1 MSNISKGAL
10 IMNDSDRI
18 KILQSVLA
26 RDLTPGQAAE
36 ILNVTPRH
44 LSRLLKRYRESGPL
58 GMNNK
63 SRGKPSNSRLPASLS
78 TSILKIILE
87 NYKDFGPTLAREK
100 LEEIHGITVG
110 KETIR
115 RLMIAAGLWVPRKLR
130 APKIQ
135 QPRYRRACIGE
146 LIQIDGCDHEWFED
160 RASRCTLLVYVDDA
174 TSKLMHLRFV
184 HCETTFT
191 YFEATRGYLEKHGK
205 PLALYSDRAS
215 VFRINNKNATGG
227 DGHTQFG
234 RAMHDLNI
242 QSICANS
249 SQAKGRVERTHLTL
263 QDRLV
268 KELRLKNISSM
279 DAANLFVEEFMD
291 DYNRRFAIPPR
302 ESFDV
307 HRQIEDVD
315 DLDNIFTLQ
324 ELRKVSKSLT
334 VQYDKVIYL
343 IEDSELS
350 RRTIGEYVEIW
361 HYPDDHKDIKFHGVS
376 LPYSTYDRLSVID
389 QGAIVDNK
397 RLGRA
402 LEMAQLVQ
410 AKRDNNR
417 SQSVPSLDGATR
429 RRTRP
434 TMKKSQRSLDQD
446 DVLDALIQLQSQSEE
461 IFGKKVKKNE

>member
-1 MSNISKGAL
+1 
-10 IMNDSDRI
+10 MNDSARI

-58 GMNNK
+58 GMNNR
-63 SRGKPSNSRLPASLS
+63 SRGKPSNSRLPVSLS

-87 NYKDFGPTLAREK
+87 KYKDFGPTLVREK
-100 LEEIHGITVG
+100 LDEIHGITVG

-115 RLMIAAGLWVPRKLR
+115 RLMIAAGLWVPRKMR

-234 RAMHDLNI
+234 RAMHELNI

-324 ELRKVSKSLT
+324 ELRKVSFLIVDTEVSRRAIGKDIELWQYLDGYLELRMNNVFLSCRGYLNGGQICINSLT
-334 VQYDKVIYL
+334 SRDDSLKFISRIFKRIEKAKARFNNLHGRSYNVIL
-343 IEDSELS
+343 
-350 RRTIGEYVEIW
+350 
-361 HYPDDHKDIKFHGVS
+361 
-376 LPYSTYDRLSVID
+376 
-389 QGAIVDNK
+389 
-397 RLGRA
+397 
-402 LEMAQLVQ
+402 
-410 AKRDNNR
+410 
-417 SQSVPSLDGATR
+417 
-429 RRTRP
+429 
-434 TMKKSQRSLDQD
+434 
-446 DVLDALIQLQSQSEE
+446 
-461 IFGKKVKKNE
+461 